1 MRENDEQL
9 TKDFH
14 EMEALTMELLP
25 VLSKDRNRRNT
36 LPPSS
41 DRTSSQTSIGAVTN
55 GYHAGTDSDE
65 SPRISP
71 KMKRPV
77 SEYKRKP
84 FPPLYVSQ
92 STIDLHEGMD
102 EKKAS
107 KDSVMKSSVSLL
119 QLNSNNDRR
128 VSIDSGLASADTEN
142 DSLNFDLSFS
152 TDVFAALAN
161 IHGISMT
168 NNSTSTT
175 V

>member
-1 MRENDEQL
+1 MRANDEQL

-14 EMEALTMELLP
+14 EMEELTMELIP
-25 VLSKDRNRRNT
+25 VLSRDRNRRNT
-36 LPPSS
+36 LPSGRP
-41 DRTSSQTSIGAVTN
+41 SQTSIGTAGN
-55 GYHAGTDSDE
+55 GYHTSSESDE
-65 SPRISP
+65 SPRVSP

-77 SEYKRKP
+77 SEYKKKP

-92 STIDLHEGMD
+92 STTNLHESTD
-102 EKKAS
+102 DKAS
-107 KDSVMKSSVSLL
+107 KDAILKSSVSLL
-119 QLNSNNDRR
+119 QLHRSNDRR
-128 VSIDSGLASADTEN
+128 VSIDSGLASADTEI

>member
-1 MRENDEQL
+1 MRANDEQL

-14 EMEALTMELLP
+14 DMEVLTTELLP
-25 VLSKDRNRRNT
+25 ELSRDRSRSNT
-36 LPPSS
+36 LPPGG
-41 DRTSSQTSIGAVTN
+41 RTSQTSIGNGSN
-55 GYHAGTDSDE
+55 GYQAAESDE

-77 SEYKRKP
+77 SEYKKKP

-92 STIDLHEGMD
+92 STINLHESSNV
-102 EKKAS
+102 KPPR
-107 KDSVMKSSVSLL
+107 DSVLKSSVSLL
-119 QLNSNNDRR
+119 QLNSSKSDRS
-128 VSIDSGLASADTEN
+128 VSIDSGLASADTEFET
-142 DSLNFDLSFS
+142 LNFDLSFS

>member
-1 MRENDEQL
+1 MRANDEQL

-14 EMEALTMELLP
+14 EMEELTMELIP
-25 VLSKDRNRRNT
+25 VLSRDRNRRNT
-36 LPPSS
+36 LPSGRP
-41 DRTSSQTSIGAVTN
+41 SQTSIGTANN
-55 GYHAGTDSDE
+55 GYYHGSSESDE
-65 SPRISP
+65 SPRVSP

-77 SEYKRKP
+77 SEYKKKP

-92 STIDLHEGMD
+92 STTNLHESSD
-102 EKKAS
+102 DKAS
-107 KDSVMKSSVSLL
+107 KDAILKSSVSLL
-119 QLNSNNDRR
+119 QLHSSNDRR
-128 VSIDSGLASADTEN
+128 ISIDSGLASADTEI

-168 NNSTSTT
+168 NKSTSTT

>member
-1 MRENDEQL
+1 MKANDEQL

-14 EMEALTMELLP
+14 EMEELTMELIP

-36 LPPSS
+36 LPSGSPS
-41 DRTSSQTSIGAVTN
+41 RASIGAGNAYPT
-55 GYHAGTDSDE
+55 GAESDE
-65 SPRISP
+65 SPRVSP

-77 SEYKRKP
+77 SEYKRRLP
-84 FPPLYVSQ
+84 SQYISQ
-92 STIDLHEGMD
+92 STTNLHENPD
-102 EKKAS
+102 EKAS
-107 KDSVMKSSVSLL
+107 KDAILKSSVSLL
-119 QLNSNNDRR
+119 QLNSSKDRTI
-128 VSIDSGLASADTEN
+128 SIDSGLASADTEV

>member
-1 MRENDEQL
+1 MKANDEQL

-14 EMEALTMELLP
+14 EMEELTMELLP
-25 VLSKDRNRRNT
+25 MLSKDRNRRNT
-36 LPPSS
+36 LPPGG
-41 DRTSSQTSIGAVTN
+41 RSSQTNIGNAN
-55 GYHAGTDSDE
+55 NASESDE

-77 SEYKRKP
+77 SEYKKKP

-92 STIDLHEGMD
+92 STINLHETKN
-102 EKKAS
+102 EKAS
-107 KDSVMKSSVSLL
+107 SDSVMKSSVSLL
-119 QLNSNNDRR
+119 QLNSSKADRS
-128 VSIDSGLASADTEN
+128 VSIDSGLASADTEFEN
-142 DSLNFDLSFS
+142 LNFDLSFS

>member
-1 MRENDEQL
+1 MKQNDEQL

-14 EMEALTMELLP
+14 EMEALTMQLQPEL
-25 VLSKDRNRRNT
+25 SRDRTRRNT
-36 LPPSS
+36 LPPSNG
-41 DRTSSQTSIGAVTN
+41 RTSEVSIGAGIN
-55 GYHAGTDSDE
+55 GYQAGADSDE
-65 SPRISP
+65 SPRVSP

-77 SEYKRKP
+77 SEYKKKP

-92 STIDLHEGMD
+92 STINLHEGMD
-102 EKKAS
+102 DKA

-119 QLNSNNDRR
+119 QLNSSKSDRSG
-128 VSIDSGLASADTEN
+128 SIDSGLASADTEVDN
-142 DSLNFDLSFS
+142 LNFDLSFS

>member
-1 MRENDEQL
+1 MKQNDEQL

-14 EMEALTMELLP
+14 EMEALTMQLQP
-25 VLSKDRNRRNT
+25 ILSRDRTRRNT

-41 DRTSSQTSIGAVTN
+41 GRTSETSIGAGIN
-55 GYHAGTDSDE
+55 GYHAGTESDE
-65 SPRISP
+65 SPRVSP
-71 KMKRPV
+71 KMRRPV
-77 SEYKRKP
+77 SEYKKKP

-92 STIDLHEGMD
+92 STTNLHEGMD
-102 EKKAS
+102 DKAS
-107 KDSVMKSSVSLL
+107 KDTVMKSSVSLL
-119 QLNSNNDRR
+119 QLNSKNDRS
-128 VSIDSGLASADTEN
+128 VSIDSGLASADTEM
-142 DSLNFDLSFS
+142 DHLNFDLSFS

>member
-1 MRENDEQL
+1 MKENDEQL

-14 EMEALTMELLP
+14 EMEALTMDLLP
-25 VLSKDRNRRNT
+25 ALSRDRTRRNT
-36 LPPSS
+36 LPPGSGQIS
-41 DRTSSQTSIGAVTN
+41 LTNIVSVTN
-55 GYHAGTDSDE
+55 GYHASGESDE
-65 SPRISP
+65 SPRVSP

-77 SEYKRKP
+77 SEYKKKP

-92 STIDLHEGMD
+92 STTNLHVGMD
-102 EKKAS
+102 DDKVT

-119 QLNSNNDRR
+119 QLNSKKDRS
-128 VSIDSGLASADTEN
+128 VSIDSGLASADTEV
-142 DSLNFDLSFS
+142 DGLNFDLSFS

>member
-1 MRENDEQL
+1 MKQNDEQL

-14 EMEALTMELLP
+14 EMEALTIQLQPEF
-25 VLSKDRNRRNT
+25 SRDRTRRNT
-36 LPPSS
+36 LPPSNR
-41 DRTSSQTSIGAVTN
+41 RTSQTSIGTGIN
-55 GYHAGTDSDE
+55 GYHVGTDSDE
-65 SPRISP
+65 SPRVSP

-77 SEYKRKP
+77 SEYKKKP
-84 FPPLYVSQ
+84 FPPLFVSQ
-92 STIDLHEGMD
+92 STIDLHEGMGD
-102 EKKAS
+102 KTS

-119 QLNSNNDRR
+119 QLNSNKNDRSM
-128 VSIDSGLASADTEN
+128 SIDSGLASADTEMDN
-142 DSLNFDLSFS
+142 LNFDLSFS